1 MFKRIFLHAL
11 AASVLAAVAGII
23 YNRIY
28 LFATEV
34 DFSNVLPFSR
44 IIGFSV
50 LICMMAACVK
60 YGLQR
65 WLETRG
71 EIVFN
76 FMFSI
81 ISFAMVMIPISVS
94 LPLDIKS
101 PELFPGLAVPLVFFP
116 CLSWHTVNPL
126 FLLKPGGLPVGEMSV
141 IK

>member
-1 MFKRIFLHAL
+1 MFKRIFFHAL
-11 AASVLAAVAGII
+11 VASVLAAVAGII

-34 DFSNVLPFSR
+34 DFSKVLPISR

-50 LICMMAACVK
+50 LICMMASCVK

-65 WLETRG
+65 WFETRG

-126 FLLKPGGLPVGEMSV
+126 FT
-141 IK
+141 